1 LPNAFVTITLC
12 PQPNIMYRNHLV
24 AILKFLLF
32 LGIGIGILFLVYK
45 GQNTAFQA
53 DCNTKGILP
62 ENCSLAR
69 KVLKDFGLVN
79 YWWMLLVFIAY
90 LLSTLSRA
98 IRLNML
104 LNPLGAHP
112 KLSNT
117 FLTTTL
123 GYFANLG
130 LPRMGEVVRAASLSQ
145 YERIPVE
152 KIMGAVV
159 VDRLMDVLCIIL
171 ITFLAIVLEG
181 GPIIAFFTR
190 EAQFE
195 FSWEKII
202 AIGLYGLVIL
212 TVIGSLGYFMRQRL
226 QKNKL
231 VIRLRNMAF
240 GFWQGINTVRSLKR
254 PGLFLALSANIW
266 VMFFVMTLFC
276 FEAFQPTADLSWRSG
291 LTVFVFGSWG
301 VVVPSPGG
309 MGTFH
314 FMAQQALGIY
324 GISGDDGFSWA
335 NISFFAVN
343 IATNIVFG
351 LTSLLLLPILNRNYH
366 PKISEQA

>member
-1 LPNAFVTITLC
+1 
-12 PQPNIMYRNHLV
+12 MYRNHLI
-24 AILKFLLF
+24 AILKFLFF
-32 LGIGIGILFLVYK
+32 LGIGLAILYLVYR

-53 DCNTKGILP
+53 DCAVKGIAP
-62 ENCSLAR
+62 ENCSLAN
-69 KVLKDFGLVN
+69 KVLTDFGKVN
-79 YWWMLLVFIAY
+79 YWWMLLVFGAY
-90 LLSTLSRA
+90 LFSTLSRA

-104 LNPLGAHP
+104 LNPLGARP

-130 LPRMGEVVRAASLSQ
+130 LPRMGEVVRAASLAQ

-159 VDRLMDVLCIIL
+159 VDRLMDVLCIVL
-171 ITFLAIVLEG
+171 ITFIAIILEG
-181 GPIIAFFTR
+181 GPILDFFAR
-190 EAQFE
+190 EAQFD
-195 FSWEKII
+195 FSGEKFGRVALIG
-202 AIGLYGLVIL
+202 AIGMSLLVF
-212 TVIGSLGYFMRQRL
+212 IGYLMRHRLGR
-226 QKNKL
+226 NKFVL
-231 VIRLRNMAF
+231 RIRDMAV

-276 FEAFQPTADLSWRSG
+276 FEAFQPTAELSWRSG

-324 GISGDDGFSWA
+324 GVSGDDGFSWA

-351 LTSLLLLPILNRNYH
+351 LISLLLLPVLNRNYH
-366 PKISEQA
+366 PEIAEPA

>member
-1 LPNAFVTITLC
+1 
-12 PQPNIMYRNHLV
+12 MYRNQII
-24 AILKFLLF
+24 AFLKFLFF
-32 LGIGIGILFLVYK
+32 LGIGLAILYLVYR
-45 GQNTAFQA
+45 GQNAAFQA
-53 DCNTKGILP
+53 DCAVKGIAA
-62 ENCSLAR
+62 EDCSLAN
-69 KVLKDFGLVN
+69 KVLTDFGKVN
-79 YWWMLLVFIAY
+79 YWWMLLVFGAY

-104 LNPLGAHP
+104 LNPLGARP

-130 LPRMGEVVRAASLSQ
+130 LPRMGEVVRAASLAQ

-159 VDRLMDVLCIIL
+159 VDRLMDVLCIVI
-171 ITFLAIVLEG
+171 ITFIAIFLEG
-181 GPIIAFFTR
+181 GPIVDFFAR

-195 FSWEKII
+195 FSAEK
-202 AIGLYGLVIL
+202 AGKLAFVVLIGLTIL
-212 TVIGSLGYFMRQRL
+212 ALATYFLRHRLRQ
-226 QKNKL
+226 NKL
-231 VIRLRNMAF
+231 FLRIRDMAV

-324 GISGDDGFSWA
+324 GVSGDDGFSWA

-351 LTSLLLLPILNRNYH
+351 LVSLLLLPILNRNYH
-366 PKISEQA
+366 PEMAEQLS